1 MEFTYGSG
9 RKNPMEKVKFHKKK
23 VQPDQSQPNTSHGST
38 DQVRVYLIFS
48 KKKKVHAGIGNK
60 IK

>member
-9 RKNPMEKVKFHKKK
+9 RKNPMEKVKFHRKKP
-23 VQPDQSQPNTSHGST
+23 QQNTSHGST

-48 KKKKVHAGIGNK
+48 EKQVHACIGNE

>member
-9 RKNPMEKVKFHKKK
+9 RKNPMEKVKFHKKN
-23 VQPDQSQPNTSHGST
+23 VQPDTSHGST

-48 KKKKVHAGIGNK
+48 EKQVHAGIGNT

>member
-23 VQPDQSQPNTSHGST
+23 SQQNTSHGNT

-48 KKKKVHAGIGNK
+48 EKQVHACIGNE